1 MLLRVENLIILNKIL
16 NIIKNNEDELLLC
29 MKDEIRFK
37 TIDIF
42 QKMDELGNYTNI
54 NWFLNLSAN
63 STYRFIRE
71 LQDIWEYRAQIPYDV
86 KIEIC
91 PPNGRPFFNLE
102 IDRNSN
108 IYSLKLGALKIMNK
122 FIDSAVNDSNK
133 SMGALYVLSALTL
146 VSFDAAESMPW
157 LYESVML

>member
-1 MLLRVENLIILNKIL
+1 
-16 NIIKNNEDELLLC
+16 

-71 LQDIWEYRAQIPYDV
+71 LQDIWEYRA
-86 KIEIC
+86 
-91 PPNGRPFFNLE
+91 
-102 IDRNSN
+102 NS
-108 IYSLKLGALKIMNK
+108 I
-122 FIDSAVNDSNK
+122 
-133 SMGALYVLSALTL
+133 
-146 VSFDAAESMPW
+146 
-157 LYESVML
+157 